1 MRCLGVVLRK
11 LLRQVWDL
19 LQALPNAAPQV
30 ICDGL
35 HVFRRICCAIHGVIL
50 VRPDSF
56 KCLGSLIVPQ
66 TRRHIV
72 LGSDCDRALSV
83 ASAAARADASDHEAS
98 DPQEEVRGLDRRRI
112 GDLGPGLVD
121 KGERARED
129 AGRRPL
135 RKAQELVTRRP
146 RGWSMD
152 RDTVSWTG
160 IAEAEAGAAS
170 EKITWRGW
178 GSEPCLPSGFWPKSH
193 RAKPV
198 HFPSPPHRG
207 PRRQHRLLAQDTR
220 DDRAA
225 HDRVVAATLD
235 C

>member
-1 MRCLGVVLRK
+1 M
-11 LLRQVWDL
+11 
-19 LQALPNAAPQV
+19 

-35 HVFRRICCAIHGVIL
+35 HVCRRICGAVVVISVLQDPCQRVGCFLILQVSLRVAL
-50 VRPDSF
+50 VAD
-56 KCLGSLIVPQ
+56 
-66 TRRHIV
+66 RH
-72 LGSDCDRALSV
+72 RALSV

-121 KGERARED
+121 EGERARED

-146 RGWSMD
+146 RGWVDGQGYRVVD
-152 RDTVSWTG
+152 RDRRGRGRGRVREDHVARVG
-160 IAEAEAGAAS
+160 VRALLAVGVLAEEPQGEAG
-170 EKITWRGW
+170 
-178 GSEPCLPSGFWPKSH
+178 PLPLFRPIE
-193 RAKPV
+193 
-198 HFPSPPHRG
+198 G

-225 HDRVVAATLD
+225 HDRFVAGTLNF
-235 C
+235 